1 MKVEAEL
8 ARREQQQQDSLG
20 PADLDSLLSRARV
33 PVSRGGVGQSEPVRT
48 PAVGQSPSRTAAV
61 GQSPSRGRLQVLDN
75 VRPDLQPQD
84 DLQGQFEQTLNTFR
98 QRNRG

>member
-8 ARREQQQQDSLG
+8 ARREQQQQDNLG

-33 PVSRGGVGQSEPVRT
+33 PVSRGQAPVEPVRT
-48 PAVGQSPSRTAAV
+48 AAV
-61 GQSPSRGRLQVLDN
+61 AQSPSRGRLQVLDN